1 MLIPRDFFAR
11 PSVEVAPDLLGC
23 VLEHETADGLVAVEL
38 TEVEAYAGRSD
49 PASHAYR
56 GKTQRNAVMFGPPGH
71 AYVYFTYGMH
81 FCVNMVCLG
90 EEGSASAVLL
100 RAGAIIAGEDLARA
114 RRTRGPVP
122 EGRARIAPRDLARGP
137 ARLCQALG
145 IDRSLDGA
153 DVCVAGSPLRMLRRG
168 GQPGP
173 FGCASPGGRNPDPP
187 WNPPQDCHRT
197 PGRGEQRR
205 RDPLAVLVRRGPD
218 RLGVPG
224 ACAPATQTGYPLTA
238 RWWHHAGVD
247 DIIDELSWRGLIAVS
262 TDLDE
267 LRLALKSGR
276 VTLYGGFDPTAP
288 GLHIGNLV
296 LLVTMR
302 RLQLAGHRPIGL
314 VGGATGLIGDP
325 SGKSAERV
333 LNPAELVAEWVERI
347 RGEVSRFLDFDAG
360 ESSALIVSNLDWT
373 APMHVLDFLRDIG
386 KHFSV
391 NRMLDRES
399 VKARLEAGGIS
410 YTEFSYQLLQAMDY
424 LELYRRYGCTLQL
437 GGSDQWGNLVA
448 GVGLIRSVESASV
461 HALATPLITKP
472 DGTKYGKTEGGAI
485 WLSADL
491 MSPYAFYQFWLNV
504 SDAEVPNL
512 LRVFSFKSR
521 EEIDQLVR
529 ESTERPAARI
539 GQRALAEEVT
549 TLVHGA
555 EETQRAIAAS
565 RALFGQGSLTDLDER
580 TLAAVAAEVR
590 AAEIPGDG
598 GLPPVANLMVAA
610 GVAPTV
616 SAARR
621 TIAEGG
627 AYLNNQKVTDEKA
640 VPGAD
645 DLLHGRYLIL
655 RRGKRTVGAV
665 EVYSRGQVVGYR
677 TRRPISPSA

>member
-1 MLIPRDFFAR
+1 M
-11 PSVEVAPDLLGC
+11 
-23 VLEHETADGLVAVEL
+23 
-38 TEVEAYAGRSD
+38 
-49 PASHAYR
+49 
-56 GKTQRNAVMFGPPGH
+56 
-71 AYVYFTYGMH
+71 
-81 FCVNMVCLG
+81 
-90 EEGSASAVLL
+90 
-100 RAGAIIAGEDLARA
+100 
-114 RRTRGPVP
+114 
-122 EGRARIAPRDLARGP
+122 
-137 ARLCQALG
+137 
-145 IDRSLDGA
+145 
-153 DVCVAGSPLRMLRRG
+153 
-168 GQPGP
+168 
-173 FGCASPGGRNPDPP
+173 
-187 WNPPQDCHRT
+187 
-197 PGRGEQRR
+197 
-205 RDPLAVLVRRGPD
+205 
-218 RLGVPG
+218 
-224 ACAPATQTGYPLTA
+224 
-238 RWWHHAGVD
+238 D

-262 TDLDE
+262 TDIDE
-267 LRLALKSGR
+267 LRAALNSGR
-276 VTLYGGFDPTAP
+276 VTVYCGFDPTAP

-296 LLVTMR
+296 QLLTLR

-333 LNPAELVAEWVERI
+333 LNPAEVVAGWVDRI

-360 ESSALIVSNLDWT
+360 ETSALVVSNLDWT
-373 APMHVLDFLRDIG
+373 APMTALEFLRDIG

-399 VKARLEAGGIS
+399 VRARLEAGGIS
-410 YTEFSYQLLQAMDY
+410 YTEFSYQLLQAMDF

-448 GVGLIRSVESASV
+448 GVGLIRSVESGSA

-491 MSPYAFYQFWLNV
+491 MPPYAFYQFWLNV
-504 SDAEVPNL
+504 SDAEVPGL
-512 LRVFSFKSR
+512 LRVFSFKTR
-521 EEIDQLVR
+521 EEIDELVR

-555 EETQRAIAAS
+555 DEAGRAIAAS

-590 AAEIPGDG
+590 AAQVPRNG
-598 GLPPVANLMVAA
+598 GLPPVANMMAAA

-621 TIAEGG
+621 AIAGGG
-627 AYLNNQKVTDEKA
+627 AYLNNHKVTDERA
-640 VPGAD
+640 VPGAE

-665 EVYSRGQVVGYR
+665 EVVPAG
-677 TRRPISPSA
+677 